1 MSEAVDMTFKSLH
14 TYRCADG
21 RTAKIVSPITK
32 VAGREEC
39 IVQYAFYDHIAVID
53 NDHSARIF
61 DLDNE
66 GDVNVM
72 TDEEVLFPFSMCV
85 EL

>member
-1 MSEAVDMTFKSLH
+1 MTFKPLH
-14 TYRCADG
+14 TYRCIDG

-32 VAGREEC
+32 VAGHEEC
-39 IVQYAFYDHIAVID
+39 IVQYVSYPHIAVID

-61 DLDNE
+61 NLDNE

-72 TDEEVLFPFSMCV
+72 TDEEVLFPFSMCA
-85 EL
+85 ELN